1 MTKKEMKELFA
12 QAWKEVFQVE
22 DVKDDDDFFELGG
35 DSIKGVQIITWLLQK
50 GIKLEAMKVFTE
62 PTFGELCEYL
72 EETKPMYVPES
83 IVTKEKAGK
92 ASPSPATAQ
101 QGQLCTP
108 EQMMAAQQGQLCTPQ
123 QMMAAQQGQLC
134 TPEQMMAAQ
143 QGQLCTPEQMMAAQQ
158 GQLCTPEQMMAAQ
171 QGQLCTPQQMMA
183 AQQSQLCTPQQM
195 MAAQQGQLCTPQ
207 QMMAAQQGQLCTPEQ
222 MMAAQQ
228 GQLCTPQ
235 QMMAAQQGQLCTP
248 QQMMA
253 AQQGQLC
260 TPEQMM
266 AAQQN
271 QLCTPQQGQL
281 CTPQEIRAEQNQLC
295 TIASQ
300 LSMLLSSI
308 VPPMVAP
315 MGMPAQ
321 QKPDV
326 YEVDKPIENPNVIA
340 IEEPHVGVPTKSPE
354 EALAIVFSL
363 IFPQGYGKDENL
375 FEKGLDS
382 FKIMQIVT
390 RAAENG
396 YRIKMQDIF
405 KNPTFNGIVGVMEA
419 GK

>member
-83 IVTKEKAGK
+83 IVTKEMAGK
-92 ASPSPATAQ
+92 ASPSPATAQQQGQLCTPEQMMAAQQGQLCTPEQMMAAQ

-158 GQLCTPEQMMAAQ
+158 GQLCTPQQMM
-171 QGQLCTPQQMMA
+171 TPQQ
-183 AQQSQLCTPQQM
+183 
-195 MAAQQGQLCTPQ
+195 
-207 QMMAAQQGQLCTPEQ
+207 
-222 MMAAQQ
+222 
-228 GQLCTPQ
+228 
-235 QMMAAQQGQLCTP
+235 
-248 QQMMA
+248 
-253 AQQGQLC
+253 
-260 TPEQMM
+260 
-266 AAQQN
+266 N
-271 QLCTPQQGQL
+271 QL

-340 IEEPHVGVPTKSPE
+340 IEEPHVGAPTKSPE

>member
-83 IVTKEKAGK
+83 IVTKEMAGK

-101 QGQLCTP
+101 
-108 EQMMAAQQGQLCTPQ
+108 
-123 QMMAAQQGQLC
+123 QQGQLC

-183 AQQSQLCTPQQM
+183 AQQ
-195 MAAQQGQLCTPQ
+195 GQLCTPQ
-207 QMMAAQQGQLCTPEQ
+207 QMM
-222 MMAAQQ
+222 
-228 GQLCTPQ
+228 TPQ
-235 QMMAAQQGQLCTP
+235 Q
-248 QQMMA
+248 
-253 AQQGQLC
+253 
-260 TPEQMM
+260 
-266 AAQQN
+266 N
-271 QLCTPQQGQL
+271 QL

-340 IEEPHVGVPTKSPE
+340 IEEPHVGAPTKSPE

>member
-1 MTKKEMKELFA
+1 
-12 QAWKEVFQVE
+12 
-22 DVKDDDDFFELGG
+22 
-35 DSIKGVQIITWLLQK
+35 
-50 GIKLEAMKVFTE
+50 
-62 PTFGELCEYL
+62 
-72 EETKPMYVPES
+72 
-83 IVTKEKAGK
+83 
-92 ASPSPATAQ
+92 
-101 QGQLCTP
+101 
-108 EQMMAAQQGQLCTPQ
+108 
-123 QMMAAQQGQLC
+123 
-134 TPEQMMAAQ
+134 
-143 QGQLCTPEQMMAAQQ
+143 
-158 GQLCTPEQMMAAQ
+158 
-171 QGQLCTPQQMMA
+171 
-183 AQQSQLCTPQQM
+183 
-195 MAAQQGQLCTPQ
+195 
-207 QMMAAQQGQLCTPEQ
+207 

-248 QQMMA
+248 QQMM
-253 AQQGQLC
+253 
-260 TPEQMM
+260 
-266 AAQQN
+266 
-271 QLCTPQQGQL
+271 TPQQNQL

-340 IEEPHVGVPTKSPE
+340 IEEPHVGAPTKSPE